1 MMLKSPLGSSNC
13 WKRWSYLFW
22 KFNLRSLSFSLTSS
36 FSDFRNEFFCGDF
49 NDRFINSQI
58 LYFGYRQTGRRK
70 PHIAHSLV
78 FSKVSLVKVR
88 VLVASWKYGTFLRW
102 SRTFGQA
109 NELLHP
115 PEKTIMFG
123 DGRRNIFSISET
135 CISQKIS
142 QYTVSQFFTKHLL
155 ISVYSLATLC
165 FAGFAFK
172 GFDDLPQGEKFE
184 TLKIGENLFSCLT
197 RFSWST
203 FGPNSSLAI
212 IFGPFEAMMLTVIHS
227 TFFQD

>member
-155 ISVYSLATLC
+155 ISAFILWQPCVLPVLLLRDLMICPREKSLKLWKSAKI
-165 FAGFAFK
+165 FSRVWPAFP
-172 GFDDLPQGEKFE
+172 DPPSDQ
-184 TLKIGENLFSCLT
+184 
-197 RFSWST
+197 
-203 FGPNSSLAI
+203 
-212 IFGPFEAMMLTVIHS
+212 IHL
-227 TFFQD
+227 